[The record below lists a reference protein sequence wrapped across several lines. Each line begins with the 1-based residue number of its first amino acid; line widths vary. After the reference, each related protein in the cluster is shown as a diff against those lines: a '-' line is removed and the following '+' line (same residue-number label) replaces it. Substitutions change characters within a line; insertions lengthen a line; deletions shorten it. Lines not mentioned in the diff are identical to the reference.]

1 MLVIDAM
8 IVDTFIPTSYLLD
21 KGRYKGLIKEFLGE
35 IRDYLLKDRLKL
47 LINNFKGEIL
57 KF

>member
-1 MLVIDAM
+1 M
-8 IVDTFIPTSYLLD
+8 IVDTFIPTSYLVD